1 MAKPKL
7 RSFKTGGNLKAPTK
21 AEQVEWYR
29 LMHRGR
35 RLDDEAR
42 KYIRKGMGWG
52 YHAAFAGHDGIQLH
66 VGLAF
71 RGGTDFMFPY
81 YRDTLT
87 NLAGGVSL
95 YELILNGLS
104 RADDPVSGGRHMSN
118 HFGKPEIG
126 IQNVSSCT
134 GNHYLHAVGTARAI
148 KYYRELEGVDVAD
161 TAIAVASTG
170 DSATSEGYCFE
181 ALNGASNEKLPVLF
195 VIQNNHYGISVPLS
209 NSTANH
215 EQISKNFSG
224 LGNLHI
230 EVVDGGDPYDCW
242 RGVQNCLEYIRSG
255 AGPALI
261 EADCVRIDAHSNSDR
276 QTLYRDEEELAAV
289 AEMDPLPA
297 FRAHLIK
304 SKIATEKSL
313 TELEATNDADL
324 AEMQK
329 KAEAAATPDPATV
342 LDYVTPP
349 GYEGNDDVALLN
361 TEEKWRIREAINE
374 TLKAEFRHNP
384 DTFVWGQD
392 CASKE
397 KGGVFNVT
405 KGLLQEFG
413 AGRVRNAPIAEDFIV
428 GTANGMCRYKDDIA
442 VVIEAAQ
449 FADYVWPAMEQIV
462 ETSHDYYRS
471 NGVYSPAITARL
483 ASCAYIGGGLYHSQT
498 VEGLFSALPGVR
510 LVMPAFADDAAGL
523 LRTCMRSRGL
533 NFFLEPKFLY
543 NQIFA
548 QGPKVS
554 DDYAIPFGKAKI
566 RRPGTHIS
574 VITYGIP
581 VHFALRSAKKLEA
594 EGIDVEVLDLR
605 SIKPFD
611 EAAVLETV
619 KKTGRVIVA
628 SEDSPF
634 GTFAG
639 EVSAWIAQN
648 AFDWLDAPVTRVTS
662 KEAPVAFSR
671 ILEDARMVNEA
682 QITQGIRD
690 LLAY

>member
-1 MAKPKL
+1 MAKAKL
-7 RSFKTGGNLKAPTK
+7 RSFKTGAKLKAPSK
-21 AEQVEWYR
+21 SEQLEWYR
-29 LMHRGR
+29 LIHRGR

-71 RGGTDFMFPY
+71 EANKDFLFPY

-87 NLAGGVSL
+87 NLAAGVTL
-95 YELILNGLS
+95 YELLLNGLS

-126 IQNVSSCT
+126 VQNVSSCT

-148 KYYRELEGVDVAD
+148 KYYRELAKEKAAD
-161 TAIAVASTG
+161 TAMAIACTG

-209 NSTANH
+209 SSTANH
-215 EQISKNFSG
+215 EQISRNFSG
-224 LGNLHI
+224 LKNLHI

-242 RGVQNCLEYIRSG
+242 RGVQNCLDYIQSG
-255 AGPALI
+255 KGPALI
-261 EADCVRIDAHSNSDR
+261 EADCVRIEGHSNSDR
-276 QTLYRDEEELAAV
+276 QTLYRDEEELEAAAAV
-289 AEMDPLPA
+289 DPLPA
-297 FRAHLIK
+297 LRAHLLK
-304 SKIATEKSL
+304 NKVATEKKLASI
-313 TELEATNDADL
+313 EAQNDQDL

-329 KAEAAATPDPATV
+329 RAEEAATPDPATV

-349 GYEGNDDVALLN
+349 GYEGNEDASLLN
-361 TEEKWRIREAINE
+361 TDEKWRIREAINE

-413 AGRVRNAPIAEDFIV
+413 EGRVRNAPIAEDFIV
-428 GTANGMCRYKDDIA
+428 GTANGMCRFKDDIS

-462 ETSHDYYRS
+462 ETSHEYYRS
-471 NGVYSPAITARL
+471 NGQYSPAITARL
-483 ASCAYIGGGLYHSQT
+483 ASCAYIGGGLYHSQS

-510 LVMPAFADDAAGL
+510 IVMPAFADDAAGL

-548 QGPKVS
+548 QGPKAS
-554 DDYAIPFGKAKI
+554 EDYAIPFGKARV
-566 RRPGTHIS
+566 RRAGSQVSI
-574 VITYGIP
+574 ITYGTC
-581 VHFALRSAKKLEA
+581 VHFALRSAKKLA
-594 EGIDVEVLDLR
+594 ADGIDVEVLDLR
-605 SIKPFD
+605 SIKPMD

-639 EVSAWIAQN
+639 EIAAWIAQN

-671 ILEDARMVNEA
+671 ILEDARMVNEGD
-682 QITQGIRD
+682 ITAAVRE
-690 LLAY
+690 LMAY